1 MMAVRMPSLASRA
14 ANEGPDCPVPMTTAS
29 CRGSLTNGI
38 VITMFGRIP
47 FPDRLQRIFLGAC
60 LMALT
65 FLGLLESMDWKKWT
79 ALVLQTELL
88 FTGLAGWCPIY
99 WACRVGPHTNNKK
112 SKKSPEIE
120 Q

>member
-1 MMAVRMPSLASRA
+1 LNFASVAFFGNHGINRSWP
-14 ANEGPDCPVPMTTAS
+14 EPTR
-29 CRGSLTNGI
+29 RGSLTNGI